1 MPLLLLP
8 HDGMPIVFAVARG
21 RSCPLRVNKC
31 WKRQV
36 GFNFAVVAHAL
47 GHEPD
52 IFILPSAKCIRDAG
66 SELPPRI
73 QRRAQDCWQV
83 KTKGAVLLLV
93 SFCRHRKHAR
103 DQEAAYLHLLGLLR
117 ATHIEAG
124 FDPSSLDDV
133 MAEHTHL
140 CTIGSTC
147 GGLCGCLGRIRTY
160 ILESEECI
168 ATIVAHILR
177 MLSRQ
182 YDTCLASR
190 PVLDYMLDQCA
201 EHIEATRDE
210 WCNTG
215 LAPTLSPGW
224 YLVALG

>member
-1 MPLLLLP
+1 MSSRVQPSWCDIIIDNVGAPSSKALELFHYPDDDVVYWELGQWL
-8 HDGMPIVFAVARG
+8 FAVAKG

-73 QRRAQDCWQV
+73 QKRAQDCWQV

-93 SFCRHRKHAR
+93 SFCRHRKHAQ
-103 DQEAAYLHLLGLLR
+103 DKEAAYLHLLGLLR

-147 GGLCGCLGRIRTY
+147 GGLCGCLGRIRSCNQ
-160 ILESEECI
+160 L
-168 ATIVAHILR
+168 AHNLP
-177 MLSRQ
+177 S
-182 YDTCLASR
+182 
-190 PVLDYMLDQCA
+190 
-201 EHIEATRDE
+201 
-210 WCNTG
+210 NK
-215 LAPTLSPGW
+215 
-224 YLVALG
+224 